1 MTEWQFVLYFMAV
14 LHSVG
19 AEDWGGV
26 GTACNDDKIRALVT
40 DRLEKRG
47 IDSHSIKAFIEEM
60 QLQYRAN
67 VSNSKAC
74 IFRKILGDEIIQVID
89 DHLRFNVALMSASYD
104 YKYLQF
110 VSLMIH
116 DAPDAPPLIAGINEQ
131 VGINEPSSG

>member
-19 AEDWGGV
+19 AEDWDGV

-47 IDSHSIKAFIEEM
+47 IDSHSIKAFLEEM

-67 VSNSKAC
+67 VSNS
-74 IFRKILGDEIIQVID
+74 I
-89 DHLRFNVALMSASYD
+89 MSASYD
-104 YKYLQF
+104 AMYLQF
-110 VSLMIH
+110 VSLMIE
-116 DAPDAPPLIAGINEQ
+116 PPPSIADM
-131 VGINEPSSG
+131 